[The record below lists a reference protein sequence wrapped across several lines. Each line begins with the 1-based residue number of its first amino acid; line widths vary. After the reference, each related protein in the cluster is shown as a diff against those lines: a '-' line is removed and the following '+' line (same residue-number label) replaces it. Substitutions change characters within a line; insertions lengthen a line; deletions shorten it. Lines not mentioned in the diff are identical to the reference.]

1 MDSEIS
7 TGYRELRT
15 FLGTDWEHFI
25 EQQRLG
31 YVRVGQAFMNVLPDE
46 QSSLLVGSP
55 YDPFY
60 SRDWHDVYRAVD
72 YLTSLGVAR

>member
-31 YVRVGQAFMNVLPDE
+31 YVRVGQAFIA
-46 QSSLLVGSP
+46 SL
-55 YDPFY
+55 
-60 SRDWHDVYRAVD
+60 
-72 YLTSLGVAR
+72 SLDKNEGHVVRYEGTATTRRTRL

>member
-60 SRDWHDVYRAVD
+60 SRDWHDV
-72 YLTSLGVAR
+72 TSLGVAR